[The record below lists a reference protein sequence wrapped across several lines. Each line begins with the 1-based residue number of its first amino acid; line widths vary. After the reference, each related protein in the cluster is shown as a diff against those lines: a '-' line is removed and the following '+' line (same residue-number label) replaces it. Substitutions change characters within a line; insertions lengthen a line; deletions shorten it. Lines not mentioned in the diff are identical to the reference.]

1 MAVEEIFPFVY
12 GIGMGYV
19 NAFLLAEEDGITLI
33 DSGLPNRKATI
44 MGALNRLGRQAEDL
58 KHIAITHHHVD
69 HAGSLAALVEAT
81 GATVYVH
88 PADAPIVRGERPAPG
103 PNPKSILGKIVQP
116 LIGLPPLRSM
126 YTLSP
131 AQVDHEVQD
140 GEELPVAGG
149 LKAVHTPGHTAGH
162 LAYLM
167 PGHGG
172 VLFAGDAAGN
182 MFGRLGPPL
191 GMYTE
196 DMAQAKESIRRLAE
210 LEFDTACFGH
220 GRVLKGRANAAF
232 RGLVEK
238 LAR

>member
-1 MAVEEIFPFVY
+1 MALEEIFPFVY
-12 GIGMGYV
+12 GLRMGYV

-33 DSGLPNRKATI
+33 DSGLPKRQEKILGELT
-44 MGALNRLGRQAEDL
+44 GLGRQPHEV

-69 HAGSLAALVEAT
+69 HTGSLAALVKAT
-81 GATVYVH
+81 GAQVHVH
-88 PADAPIVRGERPAPG
+88 PLDAPIVRGEKPVPG
-103 PNPKSILGKIVQP
+103 PNPRSILGKVVGP
-116 LIGLPPLRSM
+116 LFSRLPAYKLE
-126 YTLSP
+126 P
-131 AQVDHEVQD
+131 AGVDHEVQD
-140 GEELPVAGG
+140 GDVLPLAGG

-182 MFGRLGPPL
+182 LFGRLGPPL

-196 DMAQAKESIRRLAE
+196 DMAQAKESIRKLAE
-210 LEFDTACFGH
+210 LEFDAACFGH
-220 GRVLKGRANAAF
+220 GGVLKGKANAAF
-232 RGLVEK
+232 RRLVER

>member
-12 GIGMGYV
+12 GLRMGYV

-33 DSGLPNRKATI
+33 DSGLPNRKGVI
-44 MGALNRLGRQAEDL
+44 LGALRQMGRQAQDL

-69 HAGSLAALVEAT
+69 HTGSLAALVEAS
-81 GATVYVH
+81 GAKVYVH
-88 PADAPIVRGERPAPG
+88 PADAPIVRGEKPVPG
-103 PNPKSILGKIVQP
+103 PNPASLLGKFVGP
-116 LIGLPPLRSM
+116 LVARLPAYRL
-126 YTLSP
+126 TP
-131 AQVDHEVQD
+131 AQVDQEVQD
-140 GEELPVAGG
+140 GQELAVAGG

-196 DMAQAKESIRRLAE
+196 DMALAKVSIRKLAD
-210 LEFDTACFGH
+210 LEFDAACFGH
-220 GRVLKGRANAAF
+220 GRVLKGEANLKF
-232 RGLVEK
+232 RRLAEK